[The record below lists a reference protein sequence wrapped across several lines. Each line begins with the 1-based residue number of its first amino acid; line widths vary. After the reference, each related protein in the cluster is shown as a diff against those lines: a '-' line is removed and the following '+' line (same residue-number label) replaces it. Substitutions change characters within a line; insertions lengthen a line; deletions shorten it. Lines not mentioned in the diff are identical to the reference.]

1 MALATCWCQI
11 EYPVLSTL
19 PVRTRLT
26 LLYLAVISGALLL
39 FSVVSFTAL
48 RYALVQLK
56 LNTLNAR
63 EDRMLA
69 FLERN
74 KSTQVPLV
82 EQLRNYATI
91 AHEGN
96 LVQIRSLNGTVIFPI
111 SGADVNWLPTIHG
124 DCTRPIIEDI
134 QLAGGS
140 AAVMCHRIL
149 LDGHPELLYVGGSL
163 EEQNYILV
171 TYRRGLL
178 MLLPCLL
185 IVAGLGGHFL
195 SRRALRPVDLMTKAA
210 IGMGIGN
217 LSSRLPL
224 PKAQDE
230 LWALADAWN
239 QLLDRLESSVSRLSE
254 FSADASHDLRTS
266 ITVILATAQLSL
278 RGHRTTAEY
287 RDDLERIVGEC
298 RTASTLLDALLSL
311 ARSHNFLYEVEFEKI
326 NVNELVLAGCRRV
339 EGLAESSGII
349 LDWRLPSD
357 ELFVD
362 GDELLLQRLLGILL
376 DNAIKYTPEGGEI
389 LVEVGVSG
397 SGAMLSVRDTGIGM
411 SEDVRHR
418 IFDRFYQADLRER
431 KASAGSGLGLSIAR
445 WIAEAHRAQLSVES
459 EPMQG
464 SVFEVYFSQATSQVN
479 LVWQDRAQRA
489 TSPR

>member
-1 MALATCWCQI
+1 
-11 EYPVLSTL
+11 VLNTL
-19 PVRTRLT
+19 PIRARLT

-56 LNTLNAR
+56 LNTLTAR
-63 EDRMLA
+63 EERMLA

-74 KSTQVPLV
+74 KGTQVPLV
-82 EQLRNYATI
+82 GQLANYATI

-96 LVQIRSLNGTVIFPI
+96 LVQIRNLDGTVIFPI
-111 SGADVNWLPTIHG
+111 AGADVNWLPTIHG
-124 DCTRPIIEDI
+124 DCTRPVIEDM
-134 QLAGGS
+134 QLAGRP

-149 LDGHPELLYVGGSL
+149 LNGHPELLYVGGSL
-163 EEQNYILV
+163 EEQTYILV
-171 TYRRGLL
+171 TYRRSLL

-185 IVAGLGGHFL
+185 IVAALGGHFL

-224 PKAQDE
+224 PKAHDE
-230 LWALADAWN
+230 LWCLAHTWN

-278 RGHRTTAEY
+278 RGRRTTAEY

-311 ARSHNFLYEVEFEKI
+311 ARSHNFLYEVACEKI
-326 NVNELVLAGCRRV
+326 NLNELAVAGCRRV
-339 EGLAESSGII
+339 EDLAESSGII
-349 LDWRLPSD
+349 LDWRLPAD

-389 LVEVGVSG
+389 LVEVGARG
-397 SGAMLSVRDTGIGM
+397 PGATLRVRDTGIGM

-431 KASAGSGLGLSIAR
+431 NVSAGSGLGLSIAR
-445 WIAEAHRAQLSVES
+445 WIVEAHRAQLSVES
-459 EPMQG
+459 EPTRG
-464 SVFEVYFSQATSQVN
+464 SVFEICFSQSTLHANS
-479 LVWQDRAQRA
+479 VWQDRAQR
-489 TSPR
+489 TGLPR

>member
-1 MALATCWCQI
+1 MLN
-11 EYPVLSTL
+11 TL
-19 PVRTRLT
+19 PIRARLT

-56 LNTLNAR
+56 LNTLSAR

-82 EQLRNYATI
+82 EQLKNYATI

-96 LVQIRSLNGTVIFPI
+96 LVQIRNLDGTVIFPI

-124 DCTRPIIEDI
+124 DCTRPAIEDM
-134 QLAGGS
+134 QLAGRP

-149 LDGHPELLYVGGSL
+149 LNGHPELLYVGGSL

-171 TYRRGLL
+171 TYRRSLL

-185 IVAGLGGHFL
+185 IVAALGGHFL
-195 SRRALRPVDLMTKAA
+195 SRRALRPVGLMTKAA
-210 IGMGIGN
+210 IGIGVGS

-278 RGHRTTAEY
+278 RGRRTTAEY

-298 RTASTLLDALLSL
+298 RTAATLLDALLSL
-311 ARSHNFLYEVEFEKI
+311 ARSHNFLYEVACEKI
-326 NVNELVLAGCRRV
+326 NLNELVVTGCRRV
-339 EGLAESSGII
+339 EDLAESCGII
-349 LDWRLPSD
+349 LDWRLPAD

-389 LVEVGVSG
+389 LVEVGARG
-397 SGAMLSVRDTGIGM
+397 CGATLRVRDTGIGM

-459 EPMQG
+459 EPTRG
-464 SVFEVYFSQATSQVN
+464 SVFEISFSQSTLHASP
-479 LVWQDRAQRA
+479 VWQDRVQR
-489 TSPR
+489 TGLPR

>member
-1 MALATCWCQI
+1 MLSALPIRA
-11 EYPVLSTL
+11 
-19 PVRTRLT
+19 RLT

-39 FSVVSFTAL
+39 FSVVSYTAL

-56 LNTLNAR
+56 LNTLHAR

-82 EQLRNYATI
+82 EQLQSYATI

-96 LVQIRSLNGTVIFPI
+96 LVQVRNLDGSVVFPV
-111 SGADVNWLPTIHG
+111 SGADVNWLPSMRG
-124 DCTRPIIEDI
+124 DCGKPEIEDME
-134 QLAGGS
+134 LGGRP

-149 LDGHPELLYVGGSL
+149 LDGHPVMLYVGGSL
-163 EEQNYILV
+163 EEQSYILV
-171 TYRRGLL
+171 TYRRSLL

-185 IVAGLGGHFL
+185 IVAALGGHFL
-195 SRRALRPVDLMTKAA
+195 SKRALRPVDQMTRAA
-210 IGMGIGN
+210 IGIGIGN
-217 LSSRLPL
+217 LSSRLPQ
-224 PKAQDE
+224 PKAKDE
-230 LWALADAWN
+230 LRSLADAWN

-278 RGHRTTAEY
+278 RGQRTTAEY

-326 NVNELVLAGCRRV
+326 NLNQLVVAGCRRV
-339 EGLAESSGII
+339 EDLAESSGII
-349 LDWRLPSD
+349 LDWKLPAD

-389 LVEVGVSG
+389 LVEVGVRG
-397 SGAMLSVRDTGIGM
+397 SGAILRVRDTGIGM

-459 EPMQG
+459 EPMRG
-464 SVFEVYFSQATSQVN
+464 SLFEVCFAQATSHVN
-479 LVWQDRAQRA
+479 PLWQDRVER
-489 TSPR
+489 TGLTR

>member
-1 MALATCWCQI
+1 L
-11 EYPVLSTL
+11 VLNTL
-19 PVRTRLT
+19 PIRTRLT

-48 RYALVQLK
+48 RYSLVQLK
-56 LNTLNAR
+56 LNTLRAR
-63 EDRMLA
+63 EERMLE
-69 FLERN
+69 FLDEN
-74 KSTQVPLV
+74 KSSQVPLA
-82 EQLRNYATI
+82 EQLKNYATI

-96 LVQIRSLNGTVIFPI
+96 LVQIRSLDGRVVFPA
-111 SGADVNWLPTIHG
+111 SGAGVKWLPPVHG
-124 DCTRPIIEDI
+124 ECVSPEIEDM
-134 QLAGGS
+134 QLAGRP
-140 AAVMCHRIL
+140 AAVMCHRIML
-149 LDGHPELLYVGGSL
+149 YGHPVLLFVGGSL
-163 EEQNYILV
+163 EEQDYILV
-171 TYRRGLL
+171 TYRQSLL
-178 MLLPCLL
+178 MLLPGLL

-210 IGMGIGN
+210 IGMGVGN

-224 PKAQDE
+224 SKAQDE
-230 LWALADAWN
+230 LWSLAHAWN
-239 QLLDRLESSVSRLSE
+239 QLLDRLECSVSRLSE

-266 ITVILATAQLSL
+266 ITIILATAQLSL
-278 RGHRTTAEY
+278 RGDRSTAEY

-326 NVNELVLAGCRRV
+326 NLNELAVAGCRRV
-339 EGLAESSGII
+339 ENLAESSGII
-349 LDWRLPSD
+349 LDWRLPID
-357 ELFVD
+357 EVFVE

-389 LVEVGVSG
+389 LVEVGVRG
-397 SGAMLSVRDTGIGM
+397 FGATLRVRDTGIGM

-431 KASAGSGLGLSIAR
+431 KSAAGSGLGLSIAR

-459 EPMQG
+459 VPMRG
-464 SVFEVYFSQATSQVN
+464 SVFEISFSHALSQQNPVR
-479 LVWQDRAQRA
+479 QGRGHRADLKQ
-489 TSPR
+489 